1 MKYKVLAFALY
12 GPNAASHRYR
22 LLYFKEV
29 LQQYDIEVTI
39 NSLLNDQYLK
49 EKFSNK
55 RISYLNVLRC
65 YWRRIKILRKSN
77 DYDLVIVHLEL
88 FKLFPAWLERQL
100 IKNKF
105 IYDFDDAFFL
115 KYKSHRNIFVNYL
128 FRFKLEKMMTNS
140 ALNLAG
146 NNYLLSYAKKYNKNS
161 ILWPTVLPLYKYQR
175 PRIASKPSTQG
186 YTIGWIGSP
195 STSIYLDIV
204 KGPLAAIGM
213 ITKIKLLVVG
223 GKAPVIPNIE
233 IIEKDWNYDTYID
246 DINACDIGIMPLFN
260 SDWERGK
267 CAFKLLQYM
276 ALSKP
281 VVASNVGANRDV
293 VTSKAGFLVDTEQD
307 WIEALL
313 KLIESPKLMDEM
325 GANGREVI
333 ENNYSVESKA
343 LELKK
348 IIKELV

>member
-12 GPNAASHRYR
+12 GPTAASHRYR
-22 LLYFKEV
+22 LLYFKEA
-29 LQQYDIEVTI
+29 LKQYDIEIKI

-55 RISYLNVLRC
+55 PISYLNVLRS
-65 YWRRIKILRKSN
+65 YWRRIKLLRKSN
-77 DYDLVIVHLEL
+77 DYDLVIVHIEL
-88 FKLFPAWLERQL
+88 FKLFPAWLEKKL

-115 KYKSHRNIFVNYL
+115 KYKSNRSKFLSYL
-128 FRFKLEKMMTNS
+128 FKFKLEKMMANS

-146 NNYLLSYAKKYNKNS
+146 NNYLLSYAQKYNKNS
-161 ILWPTVLPLYKYQR
+161 ILWPTVLPLYKYQSLG
-175 PRIASKPSTQG
+175 IAMKPSTHVC
-186 YTIGWIGSP
+186 TIGWIGSP
-195 STSIYLDIV
+195 STSIYLEIV
-204 KGPLAAIGM
+204 KGPLAAIG
-213 ITKIKLLVVG
+213 ITKKIKLLVVG
-223 GKAPVIPNIE
+223 GKAPIIPNIE
-233 IIEKDWNYDTYID
+233 IIEMDWNYDTYID
-246 DINACDIGIMPLFN
+246 DISVCDIGIMPLFN

-293 VTSKAGFLVDTEQD
+293 VTSKTGFLVDTEQD

-313 KLIESPKLMDEM
+313 KLIESPKLINEM
-325 GANGREVI
+325 GANGREVV
-333 ENNYSVESKA
+333 ENKFSVESKA
-343 LELKK
+343 LQLSK
-348 IIKELV
+348 IIKELI